1 MSNLKVL
8 RRVLT
13 LPGRSSDEVR
23 YQLSPQKRGY
33 YPVGPIELSTGDL
46 LGLAGEKVVQGERD
60 YLTVYPR
67 VIPLLKV
74 KLPSYSPLGDLRYEQ
89 PIYED
94 PSRSIGKRDY
104 MPGDSLRRIDWKSSA
119 TVGRL
124 QTKLYEPSIALET
137 VLILNLNSDEYHLK
151 FRYNDSELA
160 VVVAASLANW
170 IISHKQSAGLIV
182 NGADPLSES
191 GFPRPLP
198 TRKGR
203 PHLMRLLETLARVQM
218 AASDPFPQVLRRNRA
233 GLSWG
238 TTIIAITGQ
247 AEESLF
253 DEIFQLRRSGINAV
267 MILCGEVTGIKDL
280 KAQAEHFQ
288 IPFFHFRDEKDL
300 DIWRK

>member
-1 MSNLKVL
+1 
-8 RRVLT
+8 
-13 LPGRSSDEVR
+13 
-23 YQLSPQKRGY
+23 
-33 YPVGPIELSTGDL
+33 
-46 LGLAGEKVVQGERD
+46 
-60 YLTVYPR
+60 
-67 VIPLLKV
+67 
-74 KLPSYSPLGDLRYEQ
+74 
-89 PIYED
+89 
-94 PSRSIGKRDY
+94 
-104 MPGDSLRRIDWKSSA
+104 LRRIDWKSSA

-218 AASDPFPQVLRRNRA
+218 ATSDPFPQVLRRNRA